1 MRQKKFLTIIPFVLL
16 LVSTLYSYSSADWE
30 VDEIGRWV
38 LMGKVNMIT
47 LGLNMLALCVTLWQA
62 AHSQMRPRLRRLFS
76 VVTPLFLFAVVFW
89 TILSVAS
96 SGFRSVIETYG
107 SPIAYMAI
115 LGIYVGAD
123 EESWRIVKKIAPIFA
138 VIYLVMAYFPYQE
151 MKSMMELQN
160 VAGNNPITVFMIT
173 AFWWVALSVIEI
185 GNKSVYYKLFM
196 LLLIAVCAFLA
207 FSLTLRS
214 WVIQS
219 LLLLIV
225 TMWQISR
232 SKLVRVVV
240 VAVVAV
246 FLVNSVDRLWRS
258 NQVADEVES
267 FDEKMMEDTRSNQY
281 REFFD
286 QVSLLQLFTGQG
298 MEAGYMSTEGGLN
311 YKYIDNQYLYSLF
324 HYGALLTLPWLCFW
338 LIALFKRK
346 EGTVKIAGERS
357 SMFIV
362 FMWLMALGGLSVYN
376 AVTINPQNFV
386 IALIAGRSL
395 FHKINRNSYAA

>member
-1 MRQKKFLTIIPFVLL
+1 M
-16 LVSTLYSYSSADWE
+16 
-30 VDEIGRWV
+30 GMWV
-38 LMGKVNMIT
+38 LMGRVDMIKI
-47 LGLNMLALCVTLWQA
+47 GLDLSALCIVLWLA
-62 AHSQMRPRLRRLFS
+62 RHSLMHQQLNRVFM
-76 VVTPLFLFAVVFW
+76 VVMPFFLFAVLFW
-89 TILSVAS
+89 TILSIAS
-96 SGFRSVIETYG
+96 TSVRSVIESSQT
-107 SPIAYMAI
+107 PLAYLAI
-115 LGIYVGAD
+115 LGVYVGAD
-123 EESWRIVKKIAPIFA
+123 NEAWRAVKRVAPLFA
-138 VIYLVMAYFPYQE
+138 TIYLLMAYLPYQE

-160 VAGNNPITVFMIT
+160 IAGNNPITVFVVS
-173 AFWWVALSVIEI
+173 AFWWVALSVVEM
-185 GNKSVYYKLFM
+185 GNKKLYYKIFM
-196 LLLIAVCAFLA
+196 LLLIAACAFLA

-232 SKLVRVVV
+232 SKLVRLVV

-298 MEAGYMSTEGGLN
+298 MEAGYISTEGGLN

>member
-1 MRQKKFLTIIPFVLL
+1 MKNKKLLTIILFILL
-16 LVSTLYSYSSADWE
+16 LVSTIYSYSSANWE

-47 LGLNMLALCVTLWQA
+47 LGLNMLALCVTLWLA
-62 AHSQMRPRLRRLFS
+62 AHSLMRPRLRRVFS
-76 VVTPLFLFAVVFW
+76 VVTPFFLFAVIFW
-89 TILSVAS
+89 TILSVATGS
-96 SGFRSVIETYG
+96 LRNVIESAG

-123 EESWRIVKKIAPIFA
+123 EECWRTVKRFAPIFA

-160 VAGNNPITVFMIT
+160 VAGNNPITVFTIT
-173 AFWWVALSVIEI
+173 AFWWVALSVVEI

-219 LLLLIV
+219 LLLLV
-225 TMWQISR
+225 VATWQMSR
-232 SKLVRVVV
+232 SKLLRVLV
-240 VAVVAV
+240 VAVVAI
-246 FLVNSVDRLWRS
+246 FLVKSVDRLWRS

-286 QVSLLQLFTGQG
+286 QVSALQLFTGQG
-298 MEAGYMSTEGGLN
+298 MEAGYMSTEGGMN
-311 YKYIDNQYLYSLF
+311 YKYIDNQYLYALF

-338 LIALFKRK
+338 LIALLKRK
-346 EGTVKIAGERS
+346 ESSVRIDGERS

-362 FMWLMALGGLSVYN
+362 IMWLMALGGLSVYN

-386 IALIAGRSL
+386 VALIAGRSL
-395 FHKINRNSYAA
+395 FLKFNRGSYAA